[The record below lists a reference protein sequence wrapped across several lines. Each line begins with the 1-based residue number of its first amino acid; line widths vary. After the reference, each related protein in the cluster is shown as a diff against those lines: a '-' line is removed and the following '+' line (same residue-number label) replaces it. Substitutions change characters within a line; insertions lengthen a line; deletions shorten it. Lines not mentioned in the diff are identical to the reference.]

1 MKKDEKISNSGGG
14 ALIVSLVGTRAL
26 ESEKQEFWKKTIC
39 GKSGKQCIGAQ
50 TGSAFQSTLNLTVYR
65 DTHAIF
71 KKYFM
76 QWTLGYLI
84 KSI

>member
-1 MKKDEKISNSGGG
+1 MRKSQIQGGG
-14 ALIVSLVGTRAL
+14 TLIVSLVGTRAL
-26 ESEKQEFWKKTIC
+26 ESEKQEFWKKTIYVE
-39 GKSGKQCIGAQ
+39 KVGKQCVGAQ

-65 DTHAIF
+65 DIHAIF